1 MARQHSGE
9 TQGSFIAEG
18 VMEFLMENGEN
29 DYLKKN
35 FTYIIIPMV
44 NVDGV
49 FYGNYRTNVSG
60 YDLNRIWRYP
70 NKDLHPEVYFI
81 KKYLQNIQKTYPISI
96 IIDIHGHSKSLNSFF
111 YGNPLR
117 KDPIYGNLDDPKLFP
132 YFCSKRIKQ
141 ISFSQSTFFISEDK
155 KNSARVVLSEIFPK
169 ALVYTFENSFYGWVK
184 DNNTVQD
191 YTIDILKRIGKD
203 LILTYLEYERLSE
216 KNP

>member
-111 YGNPLR
+111 FHLLEFFPFKCLKSFIMILR
-117 KDPIYGNLDDPKLFP
+117 FLLILMKIIQWNFIKLF
-132 YFCSKRIKQ
+132 FIVKR
-141 ISFSQSTFFISEDK
+141 
-155 KNSARVVLSEIFPK
+155 
-169 ALVYTFENSFYGWVK
+169 Y
-184 DNNTVQD
+184 
-191 YTIDILKRIGKD
+191 LK
-203 LILTYLEYERLSE
+203 T
-216 KNP
+216 